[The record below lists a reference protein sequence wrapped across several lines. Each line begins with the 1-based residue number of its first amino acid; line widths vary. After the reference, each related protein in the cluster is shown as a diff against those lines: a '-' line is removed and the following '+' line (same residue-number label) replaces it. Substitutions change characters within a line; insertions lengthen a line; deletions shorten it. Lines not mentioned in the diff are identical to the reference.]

1 MHCPAGGM
9 LGVRRAGAPVAMAMQ
24 MSPTIMRK
32 KVANHAPMGFAA
44 PPLAAEKRFDVPL
57 LKVR

>member
-1 MHCPAGGM
+1 
-9 LGVRRAGAPVAMAMQ
+9 MAMQ
-24 MSPTIMRK
+24 MSPTIMRQ
-32 KVANHAPMGFAA
+32 KVANHHAPMGFVA